1 MKVSIGV
8 SNRHIHLD
16 YDTCVKLFGNSE
28 LTSVRE
34 LSQGG
39 EFVSNRVVS
48 IKTDKGRI
56 DNVKVVGPLRN
67 KTQVEIAR
75 SDAFKL
81 GINPPVRMSG
91 NFDGAEDVTLVF
103 ESKEVNVK
111 NSCILA
117 NRHIH
122 SKTSELEKYGLKDGQ
137 VLKVRVNGERGG
149 IMDNV
154 IVKAKESYNFEM
166 HIDIDE
172 ANAFMLSNG
181 SVVEIME
188 EK

>member
-1 MKVSIGV
+1 
-8 SNRHIHLD
+8 
-16 YDTCVKLFGNSE
+16 
-28 LTSVRE
+28 
-34 LSQGG
+34 
-39 EFVSNRVVS
+39 
-48 IKTDKGRI
+48 
-56 DNVKVVGPLRN
+56 
-67 KTQVEIAR
+67 
-75 SDAFKL
+75 
-81 GINPPVRMSG
+81 MSG

-103 ESKEVNVK
+103 ESKEANVK

>member
-16 YDTCVKLFGNSE
+16 YETCVKLFGSSE
-28 LTSVRE
+28 LTLVRE

-48 IKTDKGRI
+48 IKTDKGVI
-56 DNVKVVGPLRN
+56 DNVKVVGPLRSR
-67 KTQVEIAR
+67 TQVEIAR

-81 GINPPVRMSG
+81 GLNPPVRMSG

-103 ESKEVNVK
+103 EGREVEVK

-122 SKTSELEKYGLKDGQ
+122 CKTSELDKYGLKDGQ
-137 VLKVRVNGERGG
+137 VLKVRVDNMRGG
-149 IMDNV
+149 VMDNV
-154 IVKAKESYNFEM
+154 IVKAKESYNLEM

>member
-1 MKVSIGV
+1 MKDSIGV

-28 LTSVRE
+28 LTIVRE

-56 DNVKVVGPLRN
+56 DNVKVIGPLRN

-91 NFDGAEDVTLVF
+91 NFDGAVDVILVVDNR
-103 ESKEVNVK
+103 EVEVK

-122 SKTSELEKYGLKDGQ
+122 CKTSELDKYGLKNGQ
-137 VLKVRVNGERGG
+137 VLKVRVDNIRGG
-149 IMDNV
+149 VMDNV
-154 IVKAKESYNFEM
+154 IVKSKESYNFEM
-166 HIDIDE
+166 HIDTDE
-172 ANAFMLSNG
+172 ANTFMLSNG

>member
-1 MKVSIGV
+1 MKVSIGI

-16 YDTCVKLFGNSE
+16 YDTCVKLFDSGE
-28 LTSVRE
+28 LSVLRE

-39 EFVSNRVVS
+39 EFVSDKIVS
-48 IKTDKGRI
+48 IKTDKGVI
-56 DNVKVVGPLRN
+56 DNVKVVGPLRD
-67 KTQVEIAR
+67 KTQVEISR

-81 GINPPVRMSG
+81 GLNPPVRMSG
-91 NFDGAEDVTLVF
+91 EFDNAEDIVLLYDG
-103 ESKEVNVK
+103 KEVLAN

-122 SKTSELEKYGLKDGQ
+122 CKTSELEKYGLKNGQ
-137 VLKVRVNGERGG
+137 VLCVKVNNERGG
-149 IMDNV
+149 VMDNV

-172 ANAFMLSNG
+172 ANAFMLNNG
-181 SVVEIME
+181 SVVDILEDR
-188 EK
+188 

>member
-28 LTSVRE
+28 LTIVRE

-56 DNVKVVGPLRN
+56 DNVKVIGPLRN

-103 ESKEVNVK
+103 ES
-111 NSCILA
+111 